1 VAEVTCSG
9 VLFDLDGVLA
19 DSTTAVERHWVQFA
33 LRRGLVPGEVI
44 KTAHGR
50 RSVDVI
56 GDLVS
61 AAEVDTEAAWF
72 ERLEVLDAADVAEL
86 PGAAVLLAELPADR
100 WGIVTSCG
108 RDLAMARLKAAEVPV
123 PRVLISGDQVA
134 VGKPDPEG
142 YLLGIAQLG
151 CDAVAT
157 VVFEDAPSGVE
168 AGRRAGATV
177 VGLTTTHGMNELAV
191 HHLIADLR
199 SVEVASVDGPLRLT
213 LNAPDG
219 QT

>member
-19 DSTTAVERHWVQFA
+19 DSTAAVERHWIRFA
-33 LRRGLVPGEVI
+33 LRRGLDPAGVI
-44 KTAHGR
+44 RTSHGR

-61 AAEVDTEAAWF
+61 PAEVEREAAWF
-72 ERLEVLDAADVAEL
+72 ERLEVLDTSDVVVL
-86 PGAAVLLAELPADR
+86 PGAAVLLADLPTDR

-108 RDLAMARLKAAEVPV
+108 RDLAMARLGAAEVPV
-123 PRVLISGDQVA
+123 PRVLISGDQVV
-134 VGKPDPEG
+134 VGKPDPAG

-177 VGLTTTHGMNELAV
+177 VGLTTTHGANELAV
-191 HHLIADLR
+191 HHLIGDLR
-199 SVEVASVDGPLRLT
+199 SVEVASVEDSLRLT
-213 LNAPDG
+213 LNSPNG
-219 QT
+219 RS